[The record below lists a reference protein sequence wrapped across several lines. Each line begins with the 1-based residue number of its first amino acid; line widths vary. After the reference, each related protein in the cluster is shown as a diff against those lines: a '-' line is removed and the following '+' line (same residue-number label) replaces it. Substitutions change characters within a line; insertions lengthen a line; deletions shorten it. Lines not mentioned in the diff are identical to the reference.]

1 MVFSAVASLAISGTY
16 AQESGAGSAP
26 PGAGRD
32 ERARYM
38 MLGRRELELNTRFKL
53 LSELG
58 NEFQVRAEAA
68 RGTNRADLAEWESFR
83 SKELMDRAA
92 SELTELNATTKQ
104 RQAIEDARRI
114 VVPDPA
120 VPEAIA
126 TNTVTPDEA
135 AYLAKL
141 EERMWELEKDLQ
153 VVLEEGKV
161 FAAELATNNTPEDIG
176 RISLQ
181 LDENG
186 RAVRTVRR
194 DIADLEL
201 RKLQFRALR
210 RPK

>member
-26 PGAGRD
+26 SGAGRD

-68 RGTNRADLAEWESFR
+68 RGTNRADLAEWESVR

-135 AYLAKL
+135 AYFAKL

-186 RAVRTVRR
+186 RAVRRVRR